1 MSGKV
6 ENLLKNRRKKGPV
19 VFVLI
24 DSEVSNI
31 KSSEKLAKDAE
42 KLGAGSILVGGSS
55 ATDQMEMAEVV
66 GNLKKAVKIPI
77 ILFPGNITGVVPQA
91 DAILFS
97 SLLNSEN
104 PYYISQAQALGAPN
118 VLKFGLEALPTAY
131 LVIGDGTSAWFVGNV
146 RGIPFDKPKIAAA
159 Y

>member
-24 DSEVSNI
+24 DSEASNI
-31 KSSEKLAKDAE
+31 NSSVKLAKDAE
-42 KLGAGSILVGGSS
+42 KLGAASILVGGSS

-77 ILFPGNITGVVPQA
+77 VSYFQETLQGWFHKQM
-91 DAILFS
+91 L
-97 SLLNSEN
+97 
-104 PYYISQAQALGAPN
+104 YYLAHS
-118 VLKFGLEALPTAY
+118 
-131 LVIGDGTSAWFVGNV
+131 
-146 RGIPFDKPKIAAA
+146 
-159 Y
+159 